1 MQRFRLILMTVAVLM
16 LMMAALPGIAQ
27 ASQLKPKC
35 RHATPVHLIRC
46 SDRLGEPGGKEAV
59 GHIKPKCK
67 NAAKPA
73 HIFRCSERHDT
84 GAAG

>member
-1 MQRFRLILMTVAVLM
+1 MHRFRIILMTVAVLM
-16 LMMAALPGIAQ
+16 VMMAALPGIAQ

-35 RHATPVHLIRC
+35 RNAANPVHLIRC

-67 NAAKPA
+67 NALKPA
-73 HIFRCSERHDT
+73 HIFRCSENRDT
-84 GAAG
+84 AG